1 MRNNNAFLK
10 IVDHFWKKHCRDGP
24 IWTSRLANNIYFFY
38 LKAFSEAGNCRT
50 LEFRPEKAFEG
61 RRLINHV
68 IRVVDVT
75 MEEFCETMCFLEPDC
90 VSINLDRRADVYGK
104 YKCELNNV
112 THEGHEHEW
121 RENQNQFYHAAEV
134 RVIYFKDFA
143 YIMVSH
149 NWHTQKV
156 YLKGNRFR
164 NSCLKQILHC
174 SKFYHQF
181 DI

>member
-10 IVDHFWKKHCRDGP
+10 IIDHFWKKHCRDGP
-24 IWTSRLANNIYFFY
+24 IRTSRLANNIYFFY
-38 LKAFSEAGNCRT
+38 LKAFSEAGYCRT

-121 RENQNQFYHAAEV
+121 RENPNHFYHAAEV
-134 RVIYFKDFA
+134 RVIYFKDFE